1 MYSIPKQDSHRVN
14 STSQYLEDF
23 NMIVSVRA
31 LLLTVILGAASISP
45 ALAVDPSTVA
55 VINLERVFEESRLVA
70 QRSAQLREVGQEV
83 QQRLEA
89 MTEELKNIETELQ
102 IRPSSHPRYAEF
114 KERFE
119 VAKLRRD
126 LYRERQSER
135 LQRREMELLKQS
147 YDDMVQLIQEYAR
160 SEGFALVLLNAESDL
175 EASNIQSLRL
185 QLAQRV
191 VLYRDSSLDRT
202 TGFITFANSRFRGG
216 DENDEGDS

>member
-1 MYSIPKQDSHRVN
+1 
-14 STSQYLEDF
+14 
-23 NMIVSVRA
+23 MIVSVRA